1 MGLIKGAVYPR
12 GLMTGM
18 EKALR
23 NKLSAED
30 ITVLNKV
37 RFAFIGSKRQKLQNV
52 IDTKYNSFQYIWIR
66 YT

>member
-1 MGLIKGAVYPR
+1 
-12 GLMTGM
+12 MTGM

-30 ITVLNKV
+30 ITVPGAYQIDGLLTVLNKV

>member
-1 MGLIKGAVYPR
+1 
-12 GLMTGM
+12 MTGM

-30 ITVLNKV
+30 IAVLSKV

-52 IDTKYNSFQYIWIR
+52 IDTKSNSFQYIWNS

>member
-1 MGLIKGAVYPR
+1 
-12 GLMTGM
+12 MTGM

-23 NKLSAED
+23 NKLLAEY
-30 ITVLNKV
+30 IAELTKV

-52 IDTKYNSFQYIWIR
+52 IDTKSNSFQYIWNI